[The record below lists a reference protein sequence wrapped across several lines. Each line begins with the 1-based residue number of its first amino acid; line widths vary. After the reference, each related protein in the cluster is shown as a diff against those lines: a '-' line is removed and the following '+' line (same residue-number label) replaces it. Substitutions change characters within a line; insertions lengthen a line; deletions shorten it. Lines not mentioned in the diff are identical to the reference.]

1 MSNLVLE
8 LREVT
13 KQYEGHLAVDHLSFQ
28 VKKGV
33 LFGLLGP
40 NGAGKTSSIRMI
52 TGITLPDSGS
62 IYLDGQAVD
71 GRLSHNIGYLPEERG
86 LYKKM
91 SVGDHLLYLIR
102 LRGWNKKEG
111 KAKVMEWIERFN
123 IEDWW
128 GKKIDEL
135 SKGMQQKVQF
145 IATVMHDPSLMIL
158 DEPFSGLDPVNS
170 KLIREEIVRLS
181 EKGCGIILSTHRME
195 QVEELCD
202 EIVIVNHGKKIIEGP
217 IGDIKMRHWN
227 GEYLIDIGEDPNQR
241 VPEGVEVLQQN
252 KKGLWEIRIPSDS
265 STSALLEHL
274 LKNNTDIRHFEKSL
288 PSLNDIFIQITG
300 EVNPQIS

>member
-1 MSNLVLE
+1 
-8 LREVT
+8 
-13 KQYEGHLAVDHLSFQ
+13 
-28 VKKGV
+28 
-33 LFGLLGP
+33 
-40 NGAGKTSSIRMI
+40 
-52 TGITLPDSGS
+52 
-62 IYLDGQAVD
+62 
-71 GRLSHNIGYLPEERG
+71 
-86 LYKKM
+86 M
-91 SVGDHLLYLIR
+91 SVGEHLLYLIR

-111 KAKVMEWIERFN
+111 KAKVMEWLERFN

-128 GKKIDEL
+128 AKKIDEL

-181 EKGCGIILSTHRME
+181 EEGCGIILSTHRME

-217 IGDIKMRHWN
+217 IDNIKMRHWN
-227 GEYLIDIGEDPNQR
+227 GEYLIDIGEHPGQFL
-241 VPEGVEVLQQN
+241 PAGVEVIQQN

-265 STSALLEHL
+265 STSSLLEHL

-300 EVNPQIS
+300 EDNPQIS